1 MALSMSELLTGKPAP
16 VPMVGRV
23 VKMADVEPGRRPAEE
38 KPRKAQ
44 SPYRRP
50 IKKAL
55 PDARMDFDRAMVLA
69 KRWAKFRCRPEMEP
83 VRQVLRLLV
92 EEIARLNKREGS
104 Q

>member
-1 MALSMSELLTGKPAP
+1 NPPPP
-16 VPMVGRV
+16 VLMVGRV
-23 VKMADVEPGRRPAEE
+23 VKMADVEPGRLPAEA

-69 KRWAKFRCRPEMEP
+69 RRWAKFRCRPEIEP
-83 VRQVLRLLV
+83 VRQVLRHLLA
-92 EEIARLNKREGS
+92 EIDGKQEGIK
-104 Q
+104 